1 MKLLYFYT
9 VAGKR
14 TEVYVHR
21 NGLAFWYDHMV
32 LQKADIYLFSPLK
45 SNFEFIYFR

>member
-1 MKLLYFYT
+1 MKWLYFYK
-9 VAGKR
+9 VAGET

-21 NGLAFWYDHMV
+21 NGLPFSYDHMV

-45 SNFEFIYFR
+45 SNLEFIYFR